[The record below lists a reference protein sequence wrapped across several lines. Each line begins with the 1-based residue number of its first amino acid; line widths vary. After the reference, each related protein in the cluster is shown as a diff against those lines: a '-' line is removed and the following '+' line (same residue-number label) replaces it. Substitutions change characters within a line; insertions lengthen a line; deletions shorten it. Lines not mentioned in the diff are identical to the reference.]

1 MSATQKCIIILS
13 AKSSGSSAL
22 QNLLT
27 SARDIQKVEST
38 RHYENETLYW
48 TKAASVLGRKQV
60 EMLDSEVPIP
70 AERARRELVEFLGE
84 NVPEF
89 KAPQN
94 DEALVFG
101 GWDALNAR
109 YAPIFLEKSPHHLLQ
124 WSCLELIAEA
134 MQRRPDIEY
143 LVIGLI
149 RNPMDVIYS
158 AWSRWRIYPRLKQYE
173 WRSEYENLL
182 KAQSLFGSNL
192 VMLRYEDMVS
202 QPDSLKPILR
212 FIGAEDQLARIRESY
227 LHKRSVAKWR
237 QDKKFSFHLDPEV
250 VALAEQFGYQPEE
263 FEHDNANGLWE
274 PYQQV
279 TRVRYRAWVPL
290 RDTLRKIKYAVMS

>member
-1 MSATQKCIIILS
+1 MSAPRKCIIILS

-27 SARDIQKVEST
+27 SARDIQKVAST

-48 TKAASVLGRKQV
+48 TKAASILERPQV
-60 EMLDSEVPIP
+60 PMLDSEVPIP
-70 AERARRELVEFLGE
+70 AERAKKELIEFLQE
-84 NVPEF
+84 NVPSF
-89 KAPQN
+89 QVPQN

-101 GWDALNAR
+101 GWEALATQ

-124 WSCLELIAEA
+124 WSCLELVAEA
-134 MQRRPDIEY
+134 MGRRPDVEY
-143 LVIGLI
+143 LVIGLV

-173 WRSEYENLL
+173 WKREYENLL
-182 KAQSLFGSNL
+182 KARSLFGQRM

-202 QPDSLKPILR
+202 DPESLSPILK
-212 FIGAEDQLARIRESY
+212 FIGAEDQLARLRDNY

-237 QDKKFSFHLDPEV
+237 QDKKFSFHLDPDV
-250 VALAEQFGYQPEE
+250 VALAVKLGYQPEA
-263 FEHDNANGLWE
+263 FVHDNQNGLWDL
-274 PYQQV
+274 YQQV

-290 RDTLRKIKYAVMS
+290 RDTLRKVKYAVTP